1 MVQAILEGRKTQTRR
16 IVKHHLDDR
25 GTRTT
30 SVPFEDWHGKEVVCP
45 YGKVGGIVYVRE
57 SWNVEQ
63 YPVAPEGDHDE
74 LLYFYRAT
82 EKVYTDMKWRPSIH
96 MPKEAARLFL
106 KITDI
111 RVERL
116 QDISEED
123 AKSEG
128 VQENVCESTA
138 GCPSSFCKDSCIGKG
153 EYYRYSKPMNFDL
166 DPCESAVESFHSL
179 WQSIN
184 GEDSWKENP
193 WVWVINFERIE
204 KPV

>member
-1 MVQAILEGRKTQTRR
+1 MKPIIFSTPMVQAILEGRKTQTRR
-16 IVKHHLDDR
+16 LVKHHLDDR

-30 SVPFEDWHGKEVVCP
+30 NVPFEDWHGKEVVCP

-57 SWNVEQ
+57 AWNVEQ

-82 EKVYTDMKWRPSIH
+82 EKVYTDMRWRPSIH

-116 QDISEED
+116 QDIQPDDAAAEGIEFVSED
-123 AKSEG
+123 LSPHVDGPVKFYKDYSP
-128 VQENVCESTA
+128 
-138 GCPSSFCKDSCIGKG
+138 GCGTFEHANP
-153 EYYRYSKPMNFDL
+153 
-166 DPCESAVESFHSL
+166 VESFQSL
-179 WQSIN
+179 WHFIN
-184 GEDSWKENP
+184 GPESWNANP
-193 WVWVINFERIE
+193 FVWVINFERTE
-204 KPV
+204 KH